1 MKKKENKVASSAPPP
16 RNHRRI
22 KDLGEAFC
30 AERIGNVSALAF
42 LFDILW

>member
-1 MKKKENKVASSAPPP
+1 MKKKENKVAASAPTPH
-16 RNHRRI
+16 HRRI

-30 AERIGNVSALAF
+30 AERIGNVSALDF